1 MICKFVCINHNYLN
15 NMESKN
21 QNTNSKVAK
30 SSASETGHA
39 KNAANFQSIISFC
52 VGFGASYNPIKDS
65 LKVTAL
71 QDLLLSVQNKL
82 DNTKT
87 KKTGFDNAT
96 NSRRNVFID
105 LRSLST
111 KIVNAY
117 SVSGAD
123 QLGINNMKS
132 VNRKIQ
138 GSPSKKNN
146 AQAEDQQPETKQIS
160 NSQQSYDKMID
171 HFSGIIEILVQNPS
185 YSPNEND
192 LKIISLQDKLLEMKT
207 KNTELID
214 SYTQYSNA
222 MLERNQVMYNPLSG
236 LLQTAKEV
244 KLYVKSVFGASSPQY
259 KQISGIEFKVRK
271 GDK

>member
-1 MICKFVCINHNYLN
+1 
-15 NMESKN
+15 MESKN
-21 QNTNSKVAK
+21 QNTYTKAVK
-30 SSASETGHA
+30 SSVSETGHA
-39 KNAANFQSIISFC
+39 KNAANFQSLISFC
-52 VGFGASYNPIKDS
+52 IGFGASYNPVKDS
-65 LKVTAL
+65 LKVAAL
-71 QDLLLSVQNKL
+71 EELLLNVQNKL
-82 DNTKT
+82 DNTKA

-96 NSRRNVFID
+96 NNRRNAFTD

-117 SVSGAD
+117 AVSGAD
-123 QLGINNMKS
+123 QLGIQNMKS

-138 GSPSKKNN
+138 GSPSRKSNV
-146 AQAEDQQPETKQIS
+146 QAEDQQPETKQIS
-160 NSQQSYDKMID
+160 NSQQSYDKMVD
-171 HFSGIIEILVQNPS
+171 HFSGVIEILAQNPS

-192 LKIISLQDKLLEMKT
+192 LKIAALQEKLLDMKT
-207 KNTELID
+207 KNAELID

-222 MLERNQVMYNPLSG
+222 MLERNQIMYNPLSG

-271 GDK
+271 SDK

>member
-1 MICKFVCINHNYLN
+1 M
-15 NMESKN
+15 
-21 QNTNSKVAK
+21 
-30 SSASETGHA
+30 
-39 KNAANFQSIISFC
+39 
-52 VGFGASYNPIKDS
+52 
-65 LKVTAL
+65 L
-71 QDLLLSVQNKL
+71 QDLLLSVQSKL

-96 NSRRNVFID
+96 NNRRNAFTD

-138 GSPSKKNN
+138 GSPSKKSNV
-146 AQAEDQQPETKQIS
+146 QAEEQQPETKQIS
-160 NSQQSYDKMID
+160 NSQQSYDKMVD

-192 LKIISLQDKLLEMKT
+192 LKITALQNKLSDLKT

-222 MLERNQVMYNPLSG
+222 MLERNQLMYNPLSG